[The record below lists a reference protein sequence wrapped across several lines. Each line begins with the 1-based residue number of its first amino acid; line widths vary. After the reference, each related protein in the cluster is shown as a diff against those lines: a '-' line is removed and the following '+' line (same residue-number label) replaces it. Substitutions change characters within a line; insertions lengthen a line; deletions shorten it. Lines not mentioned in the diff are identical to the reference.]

1 MLKTVEEVKQKYPG
15 IRLSLTWDET
25 KPVQLPHNWRFED
38 ITGKTYNRVTV
49 LEEFPFL
56 TADKK
61 GIWICK
67 CSCKDHTIFITTG
80 KSLRTGN
87 CKSCGCA
94 QVESVTQR
102 NYKHGLSYRGH
113 RARIYGIYRDMVR
126 RCYDPHRDEYKLYG
140 ARGITVCDEW
150 LGENGFENFVKWAYA
165 NGYIEEDKDLVPLK
179 NRLSIDR
186 IDPDGN
192 YCPDNC
198 RWIPRYQQVRN
209 LRKSRHIIIAGI
221 TVTNGDILEKFQLDS
236 NYIWSKINSGWSDNQ
251 ILYSIFEDPKSGRRN
266 KKDDHT
272 LYHENHVDYG
282 MIPAYDKLKPW
293 SKDPAKRKFARQ
305 YLSEDTLNWLLDIK
319 TQTKQ

>member
-126 RCYDPHRDEYKLYG
+126 RCYDPRRKAYTDYG
-140 ARGITVCDEW
+140 GRGIKVCDEW
-150 LGENGFENFVKWAYA
+150 LGENGFENFVKWSYEH
-165 NGYIEEDKDLVPLK
+165 GYVEQDKSIVEKVD
-179 NRLSIDR
+179 RLSIER
-186 IDPDGN
+186 KNPNGN
-192 YCPDNC
+192 YCPENC
-198 RWIPRYQQVRN
+198 EWIPLKYQNSNKRV
-209 LRKSRHIIIAGI
+209 SIHITIAGVDVLFI
-221 TVTNGDILEKFQLDS
+221 DLMRHFHIESQYVSSKLYISKWSINEVIHLAMQYEMHRYHKEGIFLTDEKGFKGIVPNYATLD
-236 NYIWSKINSGWSDNQ
+236 
-251 ILYSIFEDPKSGRRN
+251 
-266 KKDDHT
+266 
-272 LYHENHVDYG
+272 
-282 MIPAYDKLKPW
+282 PW
-293 SKDPAKRKFARQ
+293 SKDPAKRRFARM
-305 YLSEDTLNWLLDIK
+305 YLSDEVCDWLLYIK
-319 TQTKQ
+319 THYNQ